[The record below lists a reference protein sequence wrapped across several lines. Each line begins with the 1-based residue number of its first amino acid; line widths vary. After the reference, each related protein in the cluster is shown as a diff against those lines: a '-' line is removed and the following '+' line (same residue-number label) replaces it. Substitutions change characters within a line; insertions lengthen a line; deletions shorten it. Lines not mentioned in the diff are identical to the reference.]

1 MNLTEKETS
10 FYKSYL
16 YKTISERL
24 DKEETSQ
31 EIIWS
36 KKVPENLDKM
46 EHYETF
52 IDVLMKEGNAPDILI
67 GESQILPVICLSSKF
82 VPASNEPMEF
92 TADMYKA
99 GTINLEEH
107 PISVY
112 VCARLER
119 YQFITL
125 TIDKD
130 GLISNFQRGYIES
143 PCSN

>member
-16 YKTISERL
+16 YKTISKWL
-24 DKEETSQ
+24 DKRETSQ
-31 EIIWS
+31 EIVWS

-52 IDVLMKEGNAPDILI
+52 IDVLMKDGNAPDILI
-67 GESQILPVICLSSKF
+67 GESLILPVLCISSKF
-82 VPASNEPMEF
+82 VPANEPMEF

-119 YQFITL
+119 SQFVTL
-125 TIDKD
+125 MIDKD
-130 GLISNFQRGYIES
+130 GLISNFQRGRIES
-143 PCSN
+143 PLL